1 MRRLLPLLTIIF
13 LFTLHSPEGVKAAPR
28 VSLAQSPGEI
38 MALINAYRAENGLPA
53 YQQNSILMQTAQGQ
67 ADYQASIESVTHEG
81 PGGTRPRDR
90 AYAAG
95 YGGGEIVFISEI
107 IYGATS
113 AGPGTAVSWW
123 KTSQIHNDTML
134 ASTYQEFGAG
144 VATANDRNYYV
155 AVTGY
160 VAGGSYIPPSTSEN
174 EDNTDT
180 NEVLVPAVV
189 VIPVVIATPQG
200 NGSIIHIIRSG
211 QTLWTVAAVYQVP
224 LADILATNNLPENA
238 VIYPGD
244 EIIIQ
249 AANQEGPTPTET
261 SPTASASATATATPK
276 SSVPVATATL
286 TTSVALSSDSVENN
300 SSGNEIEEGNATT
313 RIVVAIVLIGVA
325 VVMVASFFIIPKPPS
340 PTEENDPFAPLN

>member
-1 MRRLLPLLTIIF
+1 MRRLIPLLAIF
-13 LFTLHSPEGVKAAPR
+13 LIFILRPPEGAKAAPR
-28 VSLAQSPGEI
+28 VSKVHSPGEI

-134 ASTYQEFGAG
+134 ASTYQEIGAG
-144 VATANDRNYYV
+144 VATANNRNFYV

-160 VAGGSYIPPSTSEN
+160 VAGGSYVPPSTS
-174 EDNTDT
+174 DDIDDADT
-180 NEVLVPAVV
+180 SEAAVPAVV
-189 VIPVVIATPQG
+189 VIPVLVATPQE

-211 QTLWTVAAVYQVP
+211 QTLWTVAAVYQVS
-224 LADILATNNLPENA
+224 LEEILSSNNLPENA

-249 AANQEGPTPTET
+249 GANQAESTSTIAPTAVSPSVTPTAPLGSEE
-261 SPTASASATATATPK
+261 PIAAHTATA
-276 SSVPVATATL
+276 
-286 TTSVALSSDSVENN
+286 SVAQNSGSADNSTEENENN
-300 SSGNEIEEGNATT
+300 NENSTT
-313 RIVVAIVLIGVA
+313 RIVVAIVLVGVA
-325 VVMVASFFIIPKPPS
+325 IVMVASFFIIPKPPA
-340 PTEENDPFAPLN
+340 PTEDDDPFAPLS